1 MAAAV
6 HLVDIINSRT
16 VPAAGVYIT
25 LTRRCPLGCEHCS
38 TNSLLSSEQ
47 HSAQPF
53 ERFVATFT
61 PEDHPDLVWFT
72 GGEPL
77 LRPALLR
84 ALAGHCRAVG
94 AGTALIT
101 GGYFARDTGKVS
113 SAVWAALTAVDHVTF
128 SLDVF
133 HERKVARSAVFATAT
148 RLLDAGLDVSFQVTG
163 TGPQD
168 PYLRE
173 VTDGIRG
180 TFSDRVP
187 ALVVRL
193 SSVGRGKDLI
203 ELRAAHGSRGRAAE
217 PCTMESWPV
226 VGFDGTVVACCNQ
239 DVVDGPAPSHLR
251 LGSARADDW
260 RQVATR
266 MRTDAVLRSLRVV
279 GPEYLAVSGG
289 GDLVPGE
296 GYCGTCRRL
305 TADPAA
311 LAEAERLTARPT
323 FAAVEEQVARLQ
335 AGAGAHG
342 FAAKHGIRE
351 YADLVLLG
359 HGKERAECAS

>member
-1 MAAAV
+1 M

-16 VPAAGVYIT
+16 IPAAGVFIT

-53 ERFVATFT
+53 ERFVSTFT
-61 PEDHPDLVWFT
+61 PDDHPDLVYFT

-77 LRPALLR
+77 LRPGLLR
-84 ALAGHCRAVG
+84 ALAARSRAVG

-113 SAVWAALTAVDHVTF
+113 SAVWAALTAVDHVAF

-133 HERKVARSAVFATAT
+133 HERKVARGAVFATAN
-148 RLLDAGLDVSFQVTG
+148 RLLDAGRDVSFQVVG
-163 TGPQD
+163 TGPDD

-180 TFSDRVP
+180 TFGERVP

-193 SSVGRGKDLI
+193 NAVGRAKDLG
-203 ELRAAHGSRGRAAE
+203 ELPPGHDSRGRTAE
-217 PCTMESWPV
+217 PCDMECWPV
-226 VGFDGTVVACCNQ
+226 IGFDGTVVACCNQ

-251 LGSARADDW
+251 VGSAVTDDW

-266 MRTDAVLRSLRVV
+266 MRTDAVLRTLRVV
-279 GPEYLAVSGG
+279 GPEYLTVSGG
-289 GDLVPGE
+289 GDLVPGRR
-296 GYCGTCRRL
+296 YCGTCRRL
-305 TADPAA
+305 SADPAA
-311 LAEAERLTARPT
+311 LAAAARLAARPT
-323 FAAVEEQVARLQ
+323 FATVEEQVTRLR

-342 FAAKHGIRE
+342 FAASHGISE

-359 HGKERAECAS
+359 HGKERRECAS

>member
-16 VPAAGVYIT
+16 VPAAGLYIT
-25 LTRRCPLGCEHCS
+25 LTRRCPLGCEHCA

-47 HSAQPF
+47 HSAEPF

-61 PEDHPDLVWFT
+61 PQEHPDLVWFT

-84 ALAGHCRAVG
+84 ALAGHSRAVG

-113 SAVWAALTAVDHVTF
+113 SAVWAALTAVDHVAF

-133 HERKVARSAVFATAT
+133 HERKVARSAVFATAS
-148 RLLDAGLDVSFQVTG
+148 RLLEAGQDVSFQVLG
-163 TGPQD
+163 TGPAD

-173 VTDGIRG
+173 VTDGIRT
-180 TFSDRVP
+180 TFNERVP
-187 ALVVRL
+187 ALVVQL
-193 SSVGRGKDLI
+193 DSVGRGKDLVA
-203 ELRAAHGSRGRAAE
+203 LRSGHGSRGRTAA
-217 PCTMESWPV
+217 PCTMASWPV
-226 VGFDGTVVACCNQ
+226 IGFDGTVVACCNQ
-239 DVVDGPAPSHLR
+239 EVVDGPAPSHLR
-251 LGSARADDW
+251 VGSAATDDW

-279 GPEYLAVSGG
+279 GPEYLTVSGG
-289 GDLVPGE
+289 GDLVPGQR
-296 GYCGTCRRL
+296 YCGTCRGL

-311 LAEAERLTARPT
+311 LAAAARLAARPT
-323 FAAVEEQVARLQ
+323 FAAVEEQVVSLQ

-342 FAAKHGIRE
+342 FAARHGISE

-359 HGKERAECAS
+359 YGKERNECAS